1 MLKIQILILIFHQC
15 FNQKTNTYRIRKTM
29 SILFKMLRF
38 SLNSILIK
46 NKIVKIQIQNRRN
59 HQFKVQIKKSKRVN
73 SKTKK
78 MKIIY
83 KIIITDKYI
92 DY

>member
-1 MLKIQILILIFHQC
+1 
-15 FNQKTNTYRIRKTM
+15 M

-38 SLNSILIK
+38 SSNSILIK

-59 HQFKVQIKKSKRVN
+59 HLFKVQIKKSKRVN

-83 KIIITDKYI
+83 KI
-92 DY
+92 

>member
-1 MLKIQILILIFHQC
+1 
-15 FNQKTNTYRIRKTM
+15 M
-29 SILFKMLRF
+29 SFLFKMRRY
-38 SLNSILIK
+38 SLNLILIK

-59 HQFKVQIKKSKRVN
+59 LLFKVQIKKSKKAN

-83 KIIITDKYI
+83 KI
-92 DY
+92 